1 MAGATPRT
9 LLDDADWDQI
19 EAFMSGDARGGPE
32 PTPSDFVI
40 AAMEAL
46 EVAVGDL
53 PAVTSTVATNRLLD
67 LWDAARAFGPE
78 VARPAA
84 DLLTSLVSRQLVSAD
99 EVRVVCAQTRVAL
112 MSHSGPAPV

>member
-99 EVRVVCAQTRVAL
+99 EVKVVCAQTRVAL